1 MTGPIHSVLGVNP
14 KQSIASFRGD
24 LTSRYEQAPGP
35 CKLEAAIFTIDSTTG
50 KTVRTER
57 ILLHD

>member
-1 MTGPIHSVLGVNP
+1 MTGPAVSVLGVSP
-14 KQSIASFRGD
+14 RQSIATFRGE

-35 CKLEAAIFTIDSTTG
+35 CKLEAALFTVDPETG
-50 KTVRTER
+50 KTVSTER